1 MSFSFTKEWL
11 VMAAERAI
19 KTVAQTA
26 LATIAATQVLG
37 LFQVDW
43 LNVLSVALLAGAMSV
58 LTSIAFPSKEM
69 KEAAHPG
76 E

>member
-19 KTVAQTA
+19 KTIAQTA
-26 LATIAATQVLG
+26 LATLAATQVLG

-43 LNVLSVALLAGAMSV
+43 LNVVGVSLLAGAMSV

-69 KEAAHPG
+69 KAVAAG

>member
-11 VMAAERAI
+11 VMAAERAV

-43 LNVLSVALLAGAMSV
+43 LNVVSVALLAGAMSV

-69 KEAAHPG
+69 KAVTASG

>member
-1 MSFSFTKEWL
+1 MTFTKEWL
-11 VMAAERAI
+11 GMAAERAI

-26 LATIAATQVLG
+26 LATIATAQVLG

-43 LNVLSVALLAGAMSV
+43 AQVASVSLLAGAMSV
-58 LTSIAFPSKEM
+58 LTSVAFPSKEL
-69 KEAAHPG
+69 KEAAKPG

>member
-1 MSFSFTKEWL
+1 MTFTKEWL
-11 VMAAERAI
+11 KMAGERAI

-43 LNVLSVALLAGAMSV
+43 AQVASVALLAGVMSV
-58 LTSIAFPSKEM
+58 LTSIALPSKEM
-69 KEAAHPG
+69 KEAANAG

>member
-1 MSFSFTKEWL
+1 MSFTKEWL
-11 VMAAERAI
+11 GMAAERAI
-19 KTVAQTA
+19 KTIAQTA

-43 LNVLSVALLAGAMSV
+43 AQVASVALLAGVMSI
-58 LTSIAFPSKEM
+58 LTSVAFPSKEM
-69 KEAAHPG
+69 KQAASAG